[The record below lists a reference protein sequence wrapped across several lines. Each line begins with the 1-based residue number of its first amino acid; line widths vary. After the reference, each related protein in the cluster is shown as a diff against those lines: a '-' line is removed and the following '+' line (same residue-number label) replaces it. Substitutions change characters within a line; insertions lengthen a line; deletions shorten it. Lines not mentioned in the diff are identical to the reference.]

1 MSCFKLLEWN
11 WRSWFKVFLKDELAA
26 FAAAQSNKEQDYV
39 RAREAAEAAAA
50 ATARSE
56 ANKADKDYTHLAT
69 QVTAHHI

>member
-1 MSCFKLLEWN
+1 MELEKL
-11 WRSWFKVFLKDELAA
+11 VQGVLKDELAA
-26 FAAAQSNKEQDYV
+26 FTATQSNKEQDYV

-69 QVTAHHI
+69 QVTTHTSDIRN